1 MHDTNATHHQR
12 ADRDVLQIRPGE
24 LRDTIRITIDRE
36 LIAQLDERRTTI
48 SRSEYLEMLLTA
60 ALAREHPHLPE
71 NWTPERAAQQRYD
84 RLVRYLE
91 SGR

>member
-1 MHDTNATHHQR
+1 MHPDSPHHQPSR
-12 ADRDVLQIRPGE
+12 RDVLDIRPSE
-24 LRDTIRITIDRE
+24 LRDRIRITIDRE
-36 LIAQLDERRTTI
+36 LIAQLDERRTAI

-84 RLVRYLE
+84 RLVRYLD

>member
-1 MHDTNATHHQR
+1 MHPDSPHHQPSR
-12 ADRDVLQIRPGE
+12 RDVLDIRPSE
-24 LRDTIRITIDRE
+24 LRDRIQITIDRE

-60 ALAREHPHLPE
+60 ALAREHPHLPH